1 MPRKGSP
8 PRLRFPATDAF
19 DEVLSK
25 SAFARFLKCDPS
37 RITQMIKGGTIA
49 PPAVTDTGDILPAL
63 ALAQMQEAGC
73 FAPQAGATSSA
84 AAPGKTVAVSNET
97 YDQARIRLASG
108 QADAQE
114 MTNRKRRSQ
123 LVEAVEV
130 GSLIESGCRRLT
142 TRLLALP
149 SSYAAALARLK
160 TPQEAHDFL
169 YALIVEALTEL
180 SEGFAKWTGEP
191 EPGDG
196 TEKPT

>member
-8 PRLRFPATDAF
+8 PRLRFPATKPF
-19 DEVLSK
+19 DETLSK

-37 RITQMIKGGTIA
+37 RVTQMIKAKTIK
-49 PPAVTDTGDILPAL
+49 PPALTAGGDIVPSL
-63 ALAQMQEAGC
+63 ALEQMQEAGC
-73 FAPQAGATSSA
+73 FAQEQARDNAGT
-84 AAPGKTVAVSNET
+84 PGQPASIPNET
-97 YDQARIRLASG
+97 YDQARTRLASG

-114 MTNRKRRSQ
+114 MTNRERRAQ
-123 LVEAVEV
+123 LVESVEV
-130 GSLIESGCRRLT
+130 GSLIEGGCRRLT

-169 YALIVEALTEL
+169 YALIVDALTEL

-196 TEKPT
+196 SP